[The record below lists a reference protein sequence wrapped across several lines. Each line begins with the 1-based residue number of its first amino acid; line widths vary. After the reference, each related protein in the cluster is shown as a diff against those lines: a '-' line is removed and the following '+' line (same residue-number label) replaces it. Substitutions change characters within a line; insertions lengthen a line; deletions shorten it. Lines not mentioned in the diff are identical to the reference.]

1 MTNRY
6 EGREAGA
13 QGQSRLGRPMSD
25 QTTDRG
31 DEESPGLTTAVMRA
45 SLSNRMFDTPA
56 PAVSI
61 DRFRVLRVVGQ
72 GAIGAVYEAYDPRL
86 DRRLALKLVRGGLPE
101 KAQALLLEEAR
112 TLAKVVDPNV
122 VTLFDAGT
130 VEDRVYIAMEYVSG
144 GALSEWLTEESR
156 SVQEILGAFAQA
168 GRGLAAAHRFGIVH
182 RDFKPSNVMRTP
194 DGVVKVGDF
203 GLARALAVAPI
214 ETTGEQ
220 PLSNSGSSDGLV
232 TSTVAGTPAYMAP
245 EALDGSIDPR
255 SDQFSFCVALWEA
268 LFGERPAAG
277 IQAVAQGDATPERSG
292 GRRVPRRIVAA
303 IARGLSVDP
312 QRRWPSM
319 QSLLAALQPRRA
331 ARVWQGA
338 AILLAGGVVGSALVF
353 EPAEK
358 PCTFAD
364 DGLAGAW
371 DEEIRGRADAAFD
384 ALELPYAKETWAR
397 VEGSLDAYAT
407 SWSAARREACEVSLV
422 RHERSPEAYDLASAC
437 LERHR
442 DALAELTTVLADPDP
457 AAAERAVAATADL
470 PSVDACQE
478 MEALRAGA
486 PSADPATRQA
496 VAKLR
501 RGLSKVRALLDFGR
515 IEGAGSTLE
524 PLHDRARELGEPRI
538 LAETWDLQGR
548 VAEARGEF
556 EAAADAYKLSLE
568 HAARGRH
575 DRYAAGVWVSLV
587 DVTAGALAQ
596 ASEALS
602 LAVAARVAVARVEDD
617 GKLLAV
623 LEHAVGTAYMTR
635 DDLPAA
641 EAHHRKGL
649 ELRRNHD
656 PDNALGIASSLSRLG
671 SVLIAQR
678 RAAESVDLLSEVRDE
693 FVAALSANHPRVAT
707 AEATLARALAAAGKM
722 EEAVEHFQRSVDI
735 SEAALGP
742 EHPKTLTR
750 LGMMATLM
758 GQTGKVAEGIEILER
773 LLPLYES
780 RPDDPKLLVL
790 LNNLGGLY
798 DAVGRAED
806 SLNAHAELREVLIEQ
821 GKRESAIFAMNNSN
835 LGLMQSDFGRY
846 EEAEK
851 NFRESIEVY
860 EAVYGAD
867 HQDLWRPN
875 AMFARMLRKT
885 GRASEGLPFAERA
898 VSVLKGATSDPN
910 EIADAEFELA
920 RTRWEAGKRDA
931 EAIALAKKARERW
944 IAIDLGGH
952 AKDVDAWLEG
962 KD

>member
-1 MTNRY
+1 
-6 EGREAGA
+6 
-13 QGQSRLGRPMSD
+13 MSD

-31 DEESPGLTTAVMRA
+31 DDESPGLTTAVMRA
-45 SLSNRMFDTPA
+45 SLSSRMFDTPA

-101 KAQALLLEEAR
+101 KAQALLLDEAR

-144 GALSEWLTEESR
+144 GALSEWLTQESR

-220 PLSNSGSSDGLV
+220 SLSSSGSSDGLV

-245 EALDGSIDPR
+245 EALDGTIDPR

-277 IQAVAQGDATPERSG
+277 IQAVAQGDAAPERSSD
-292 GRRVPRRIVAA
+292 RRVPRRVVAA

-319 QSLLAALQPRRA
+319 QSLLAAFQPRRA
-331 ARVWQGA
+331 VRGWQGA
-338 AILLAGGVVGSALVF
+338 AILLVGGVVGSSLVF
-353 EPAEK
+353 EPAAN
-358 PCTFAD
+358 PCSFAD

-371 DEEIRGRADAAFD
+371 DEDIRGRAGDAFE
-384 ALELPYAKETWAR
+384 ALDLPYAGATWVR
-397 VEGSLDAYAT
+397 VEASLDAYAA
-407 SWSAARREACEVSLV
+407 SWSKTRQEACEVSLV

-442 DALAELTTVLADPDP
+442 GSLADLTAVLVEPD
-457 AAAERAVAATADL
+457 AAVAERAVAATGDL
-470 PSVDACQE
+470 PSVDGCQE

-486 PSADPATRQA
+486 PPADPATREA
-496 VAKLR
+496 LAEVR
-501 RGLSKVRALLDFGR
+501 RGLSKVGALLDFGR
-515 IEGAGSTLE
+515 IEDAGSALE
-524 PLHDRARELGEPRI
+524 PLLARADELGEPRI
-538 LAETWDLQGR
+538 LAETWDLRGR
-548 VAEARGEF
+548 LAEARGEF
-556 EAAADAYKLSLE
+556 EAAADAYELSLE

-575 DRYAAGVWVSLV
+575 DRYAAGVWVNLV

-596 ASEALS
+596 ASDALS
-602 LAVAARVAVARVEDD
+602 LAVAARVAVVRAEDD

-623 LEHAVGTAYMTR
+623 LEHAVGAAYMIG

-649 ELRRNHD
+649 ELQRKHD
-656 PDNALGIASSLSRLG
+656 PDDALGLAVSLSRVG

-678 RAAESVDLLSEVRDE
+678 RAAESIEILSEVRDQFAE
-693 FVAALSANHPRVAT
+693 VLSANHPRVAT
-707 AEATLARALAAAGKM
+707 AEATLARAFATAGKM
-722 EEAVEHFQRSVDI
+722 EEAIKHYQRSVDI

-750 LGMMATLM
+750 LGMMGSLM
-758 GQTGKVAEGIEILER
+758 GQVGRVAEGIEILER
-773 LLPLYES
+773 ILPQYES
-780 RPDDPKLLVL
+780 RPDDPRLLVL

-798 DAVGRAED
+798 DAAGRAED

-821 GKRESAIFAMNNSN
+821 GKRDSAIFAMNNNN
-835 LGLMQSDFGRY
+835 LGLMQSDLGRY
-846 EEAEK
+846 EAAEK

-860 EAVYGAD
+860 EAVYGPK

-875 AMFARMLRKT
+875 AMLAQMLRKT
-885 GRASEGLPFAERA
+885 GRAAEGLPFAERA
-898 VSVLKGATSDPN
+898 VSLLEGATSDPN

-920 RTRWEAGKRDA
+920 RTRWDVGKRGA
-931 EAIALAKKARERW
+931 ETLALARKARERW
-944 IAIDLGGH
+944 IEIDLNGH
-952 AKDVDAWLEG
+952 AKDVDTWLEG